1 MFAATTISTRKLQ
14 SWAGKTIS
22 RFSQKAQALP
32 TLNQAMAGRA
42 IANTQYA
49 GLCQVPLSQIKGTAS
64 EARSHDFDV
73 DFRLT
78 NSHSRGRLEGVRR
91 ARRQL
96 ASLPPISLVAVGDAY
111 YVQDGHHRVSVFRD
125 CEQTSIAAHVTVL
138 ELQ

>member
-22 RFSQKAQALP
+22 RLSQKAQAL
-32 TLNQAMAGRA
+32 TGRA